1 MSNLRKRQAINSD
14 QETYGIT
21 ERRVRNTLLWANVDN
36 NVSNTNEN
44 TELLRPVGKQTGK
57 VLELSFKS
65 GVGGFE
71 IPESYFT
78 SSATNASALNV
89 PIVFVGSENLTN
101 FTDTANSRSVS
112 GEEWP
117 VGKQTG
123 KVLELSFKSGVG
135 GFEIPESYFTSSATN
150 ASALNVPIVFVG
162 SETLTNFTDTANSRS
177 VSGEELVFQLKF
189 IKQMNLNPDSSI
201 DSSYIRYN
209 ILNHGYNYKV
219 GDSFVIIEQNLRIG
233 GDATK
238 NLVVTIEKIN

>member
-21 ERRVRNTLLWANVDN
+21 ERRVRNTLLWSNVDN

-89 PIVFVGSENLTN
+89 PIVFVGSGSLTN
-101 FTDTANSRSVS
+101 FTDTMSSRSVH
-112 GEEWP
+112 
-117 VGKQTG
+117 
-123 KVLELSFKSGVG
+123 
-135 GFEIPESYFTSSATN
+135 
-150 ASALNVPIVFVG
+150 
-162 SETLTNFTDTANSRS
+162 
-177 VSGEELVFQLKF
+177 GEELVFQLKF
-189 IKQMNLNPDSSI
+189 IKQMNLAGADSFI

-233 GDATK
+233 GDATN

>member
-44 TELLRPVGKQTGK
+44 TELLR
-57 VLELSFKS
+57 
-65 GVGGFE
+65 
-71 IPESYFT
+71 
-78 SSATNASALNV
+78 
-89 PIVFVGSENLTN
+89 
-101 FTDTANSRSVS
+101 
-112 GEEWP
+112 P